1 MQPKNGSGRGAAN
14 QGGLAVNAFKCR
26 ALKELTEQQTR
37 YAPPARRQEQVAR
50 ARKLIAET
58 EPGRHYPYQYVCFRV
73 TDYRSDAH
81 SDLLILGEDLKHD
94 LTLFVRRVERSV
106 PAVPIEQTVEP
117 VLTLEEVSKKFR
129 VSTKTISRWR
139 VRGLAA
145 RRVKVNGRSQ
155 LAFPRSIVEKFVNE
169 HQELVDKGAK
179 FTHLTDGE
187 KDGILQL
194 ARDLKESGASLT
206 DVSKRIAQQLGRSPE
221 AVRYTIK
228 NFDRRNPDLALFP
241 KVSGPLSGHM
251 KEQVY
256 LSKEQGEP
264 MKLLT
269 QRIGRSRSSG
279 YRIIN
284 EVRAKE
290 MIQPVDYI
298 HNAEFDDASKEEAML
313 ADMPGLAEFE
323 AKRFNKSA
331 PKDVPAQ
338 MLHLYEWPLLTKEQE
353 QHMFRK
359 MNFLKHKLHKFQ
371 QSIDPARVRTSEL
384 RTIEN
389 LREDIKS
396 ARDVLISCN
405 QRLVYSQAK
414 MRLAMGET
422 IDDLVSDGNISLM
435 RAVEKFDYGR
445 GFKFSTYATWAIMK
459 NFARSIPDEQ
469 THKQRYVT
477 GHEAVFDAK
486 EDVRTDEQEVLA
498 AADAAKSRV
507 NHLLDHLDARTRDVI
522 RMRIGLDGAAEMTL
536 EQIGQHFGIT
546 KERVRQINVRG
557 MKQLREWAAKE
568 TDMSA

>member
-1 MQPKNGSGRGAAN
+1 
-14 QGGLAVNAFKCR
+14 
-26 ALKELTEQQTR
+26 
-37 YAPPARRQEQVAR
+37 
-50 ARKLIAET
+50 
-58 EPGRHYPYQYVCFRV
+58 
-73 TDYRSDAH
+73 
-81 SDLLILGEDLKHD
+81 
-94 LTLFVRRVERSV
+94 
-106 PAVPIEQTVEP
+106 
-117 VLTLEEVSKKFR
+117 
-129 VSTKTISRWR
+129 
-139 VRGLAA
+139 
-145 RRVKVNGRSQ
+145 VKVNGRSQ
-155 LAFPRSIVEKFVNE
+155 LAFPRSVVEKFVNE
-169 HQELVDKGAK
+169 HHDLVEKGAK
-179 FTHLTDGE
+179 FTHLSDGE

-194 ARDLKESGASLT
+194 ARDLKQSGASLT
-206 DVSKRIAQQLGRSPE
+206 DVSKKIAAQVGRSPE

-241 KVSGPLSGHM
+241 KTAITDQAKG
-251 KEQVY
+251 QIY
-256 LSKEQGEP
+256 FSKEQGEP
-264 MKLLT
+264 MKILT
-269 QRIGRSRSSG
+269 QRFGRTRSSM
-279 YRIIN
+279 YRIHN

-290 MIQPVDYI
+290 LIQPVDYI
-298 HNAEFDDASKEEAML
+298 YNPEFDDPSKEAEFL

-323 AKRFNKSA
+323 AKRFHRNA
-331 PKDVPAQ
+331 PKDVPPQ

-359 MNFLKHKLHKFQ
+359 MNYLKHKLHKFQ
-371 QSIDPARVRTSEL
+371 QGVDPARAKVSDL

-389 LREDIKS
+389 LREDIKA
-396 ARDVLISCN
+396 ARDVLINCN
-405 QRLVYSQAK
+405 QRLVYAQAK

-422 IDDLVSDGNISLM
+422 IDDLVSDGNLSLM

-459 NFARSIPDEQ
+459 NFARSIPDAQ

-507 NHLLDHLDARTRDVI
+507 NHLLDHLDARTREVI

-568 TDMSA
+568 ADMSA